1 MPKLSRRT
9 LIVSGLVAGGALLVG
24 YARHRLDDGDAT
36 AKFGAGSP
44 DVVAL
49 NPWIKVAPDGTVTF
63 GIHRAEMGQAIV
75 TTIAMI
81 LAEEMDADWSRVR
94 YEFTPIDRDYYN
106 FGFVNR
112 AQPFGDPER
121 NLAARTGTA
130 ALREVM
136 RGLGLAITVSSA
148 STIDAW
154 ETLRPVAAA
163 TRAVLL
169 QAGAARLGVP
179 ADQLEARD
187 GFVRHAASGRALGYG
202 ELAADAAR
210 LDPPDRP
217 ALKDPAN
224 YRLVGRD
231 PPRLELPAKVDGSAV
246 FGLDVRPAGLKHAAI
261 LRCPVFGGSVRSFD
275 DAAARAVRGYE
286 RTEQLLP
293 DTLAVVARDSWSA
306 MQAAGRLAIDWA
318 PPPEGTP
325 QVSSA
330 QLLDE
335 YRGLFDSPEPLLA
348 REREADASGDATAP
362 AGAAAA
368 RVFER
373 EYAVPYLAHACL
385 EPMNAT
391 AQLQADG
398 TLDLWAPTQSPS
410 IARTEAASAAGVE
423 PDRVRVHSTLLGGG
437 FGRRAELDYVVVA
450 ATLAARMPGV
460 PVQAFWS
467 REQDLQ
473 HDMYRP
479 AAACR
484 LRAVIAPG
492 DTAAAGAG
500 TTTRADAA
508 AAVRA
513 IDVVVVA
520 QSVLASN
527 AQRIPSPRTVKAA
540 KDKSIASGISDC
552 AYAWPAPQVAV
563 VGRELPV
570 PVGFWRSVSHSYAG
584 FFVDS
589 FIDELATELGVAPLE
604 LRRRWLAG
612 HPRALAV
619 LEAAA
624 RHGRMEEPLPAGEGR
639 GIGLSESHGSIAAH
653 VVHLRAAP
661 SLQLLR
667 VTSVIDCGRAL
678 RPASV
683 RAQVEGSVIDG
694 LWAAL
699 RSDLRIEAG
708 RVVQSNFHDYPLL
721 RIGEVPPIDV
731 HIVESSERPGG
742 VGEPA
747 VPGIAPALCAAW
759 FAATGQRQ
767 RRLPMQVPA

>member
-44 DVVAL
+44 DLVAL
-49 NPWIKVAPDGTVTF
+49 NPWIKVAPDGMVTF

-94 YEFTPIDRDYYN
+94 YEFTPVDRDYYN

-121 NLAARTGTA
+121 GIAARAGTA

-136 RGLGLAITVSSA
+136 RGLGLAITVGSA

-179 ADQLEARD
+179 VSELDARD
-187 GFVRHAASGRALGYG
+187 GVVRHAASSRSLGYG
-202 ELAADAAR
+202 ALAADAAS
-210 LDPPDRP
+210 LDPPGRP
-217 ALKDPAN
+217 RLKDPGT
-224 YRLVGRD
+224 YRLIGRD

-246 FGLDVRPAGLKHAAI
+246 FGLDVRPPGLKYAAI
-261 LRCPVFGGSVRSFD
+261 LRCPQFGGSVQRFD
-275 DAAARAVRGYE
+275 DTAARGLRGYE
-286 RTEQLLP
+286 QTLQLLP
-293 DTLAVVARDSWSA
+293 DTLAVVARDSWA
-306 MQAAGRLAIDWA
+306 ALQAAQRLQIDWA
-318 PPPEGTP
+318 APPPGTP
-325 QVSSA
+325 QVSSNA
-330 QLLDE
+330 LLDE
-335 YRGLFDSPEPLLA
+335 YRTLFDSP
-348 REREADASGDATAP
+348 DATLAVERDGDVE
-362 AGAAAA
+362 AKGAAPGT

-373 EYAVPYLAHACL
+373 EYAVPFLAHACM

-391 AQLQADG
+391 AQLHPDG
-398 TLDLWAPTQSPS
+398 ALDLWAPTQSPS
-410 IARTEAASAAGVE
+410 IARTEAARAAGVE

-437 FGRRAELDYVVVA
+437 FGRRAELDYVVAA
-450 ATLAARMPGV
+450 ATLAARLPGM

-484 LRAVIAPG
+484 LRATLDATTG
-492 DTAAAGAG
+492 TGAV
-500 TTTRADAA
+500 
-508 AAVRA
+508 AAVRQVDA
-513 IDVVVVA
+513 VVVA

-527 AQRIPSPRTVKAA
+527 AERIPSPRAIKAA

-552 AYAWPAPQVAV
+552 AYGWPAPQVAV
-563 VGRELPV
+563 VGRALPV

-584 FFVDS
+584 FFVES
-589 FIDELATELGVAPLE
+589 FVDELATELGLAPLE

-624 RHGRMEEPLPAGEGR
+624 RHGRMGESLPAGEGR
-639 GIGLSESHGSIAAH
+639 GIALSESHGSIAAH

-661 SLQLLR
+661 TLQLLR

-683 RAQVEGSVIDG
+683 RAQVEGSVVDG

-731 HIVESSERPGG
+731 HIVESDERPGG

-767 RRLPMQVPA
+767 RRLPMQIPA

>member
-24 YARHRLDDGDAT
+24 YARHRLDDGDAS

-44 DVVAL
+44 DLVAL

-94 YEFTPIDRDYYN
+94 YEFTPVDRDYYN

-112 AQPFGDPER
+112 AQPFGDPDR
-121 NLAARTGTA
+121 NLAARAGTA

-179 ADQLEARD
+179 LDQLDARD
-187 GFVRHAASGRALGYG
+187 GAVRHAPSGRSLGYG

-210 LDPPDRP
+210 LEPPDRP
-217 ALKDPAN
+217 SLKDPAR

-231 PPRLELPAKVDGSAV
+231 PPRLELPEKVDGSAV
-246 FGLDVRPAGLKHAAI
+246 FGLDVRPEGLKHAAI
-261 LRCPVFGGSVRSFD
+261 LRCPVFGGSLRRFD
-275 DAAARAVRGYE
+275 DAAARGVRGYE

-306 MQAAGRLAIDWA
+306 MQAASRLAIEWA
-318 PPPEGTP
+318 PPPAGTP
-325 QVSSA
+325 LVSST

-335 YRGLFDSPEPLLA
+335 YRGLFDSPEATLA
-348 REREADASGDATAP
+348 LEREDAAAGESADAAS
-362 AGAAAA
+362 AG

-373 EYAVPYLAHACL
+373 EYAVPFLAHACM

-391 AQLQADG
+391 AQLQGDG

-410 IARTEAASAAGVE
+410 IARTEAASAAGIDA
-423 PDRVRVHSTLLGGG
+423 DRVRVHSTLLGGG
-437 FGRRAELDYVVVA
+437 FGRRAELDYVVAA
-450 ATLAARMPGV
+450 ATLAARLPGV
-460 PVQAFWS
+460 PVQCFWS

-473 HDMYRP
+473 QDMYRP

-484 LRAVIAPG
+484 LRARIAPATAPPG
-492 DTAAAGAG
+492 EAAGVAPAAAP
-500 TTTRADAA
+500 DQ
-508 AAVRA
+508 VRA
-513 IDVVVVA
+513 IDAVVVA

-527 AQRIPSPRTVKAA
+527 AQRIPSPRAVKAA
-540 KDKSIASGISDC
+540 KDKTIASGISDC

-563 VGRELPV
+563 VGRDLPV

-584 FFVDS
+584 FFVES
-589 FIDELATELGVAPLE
+589 FIDELGTELGVAPLE

-624 RHGRMEEPLPAGEGR
+624 RHGRMGEALPAGEGR
-639 GIGLSESHGSIAAH
+639 GIALSESHGSIAAH

-661 SLQLLR
+661 TLQLLR

-699 RSDLRIEAG
+699 RSDLRIEGG

-731 HIVESSERPGG
+731 HILDSDARPGG

-747 VPGIAPALCAAW
+747 VPGVAPALCAAW
-759 FAATGQRQ
+759 FAATGQRL
-767 RRLPMQVPA
+767 RRLPLQLPA